1 MNNSKMFEE
10 HKEVVH
16 NQKECYLMSSGVMN
30 DSNLMRDHIVKKIVD
45 PDVYK
50 VLKETDNFII
60 DPLNAWGL
68 RTENMKVRKA
78 REKYQEMARIGKEED
93 FLLSE
98 NLKDLVNFYALDK
111 YDVGSALMEKETGKP
126 QIINKDRAARVV
138 FETYDGS
145 YIQVEQ
151 EMELVVFLWD
161 RKKREDYF
169 YREAGKFRDS
179 CTELFKGIISHLMR
193 LRNSPLNF
201 VPRAT
206 GVINK

>member
-1 MNNSKMFEE
+1 M
-10 HKEVVH
+10 VH
-16 NQKECYLMSSGVMN
+16 NQKQCYLMSSGAMN

-45 PDVYK
+45 PAVYN
-50 VLKETDNFII
+50 VLKESDNFII

-68 RTENMKVRKA
+68 RVENLKVKKA
-78 REKYQEMARIGKEED
+78 REKYLEMARIGKEHD

-98 NLKDLVNFYALDK
+98 SLKDLVNFYALDK
-111 YDVGSALMEKETGKP
+111 YDVGSALVEKDTCKP

-161 RKKREDYF
+161 KRKKEDYF

-179 CTELFKGIISHLMR
+179 CGELFKGIISHLMR

-201 VPRAT
+201 VPRAP